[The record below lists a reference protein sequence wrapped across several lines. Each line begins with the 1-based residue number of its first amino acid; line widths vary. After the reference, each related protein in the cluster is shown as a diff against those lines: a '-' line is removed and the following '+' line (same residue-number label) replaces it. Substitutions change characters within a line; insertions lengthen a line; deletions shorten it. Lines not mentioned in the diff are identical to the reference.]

1 MAHRES
7 GGQEYFISVD
17 HQDGSAAPEQ
27 VMTVQPSPNSPRAST
42 PTFHIFVAARG
53 LLYECGREPAQKI
66 FVFYLATHIRALW
79 FFWRACDR
87 KFKRKP

>member
-1 MAHRES
+1 VDLVLLIGLKTSSSLALPPPLLRGTQS

-42 PTFHIFVAARG
+42 PTFHIFVARAQQRG
-53 LLYECGREPAQKI
+53 VL
-66 FVFYLATHIRALW
+66 
-79 FFWRACDR
+79 
-87 KFKRKP
+87 